1 MGCPQRETIPF
12 FAFPV
17 EMVSNH
23 VVFSPTAL
31 WRRERNAQCPLC
43 ISCRTFLGM
52 SREGAPDQ
60 WVSSHFCDPGFSL
73 CLFTEGP
80 GTTKPSKPSA
90 VPPGPP
96 VYLDLCY
103 IPNHS
108 NSKNVDVEFF
118 KRVRS
123 SYYVV
128 SGNDPAAE
136 EPSRAVLDALLEGK
150 AQWGSNMQVRVPGR
164 CLPCTWSCVQGRRE
178 GIVFKEAPLWWLWIR
193 MKCPMDLS
201 HVKYPEDKVDC
212 TCGR

>member
-1 MGCPQRETIPF
+1 M
-12 FAFPV
+12 
-17 EMVSNH
+17 
-23 VVFSPTAL
+23 
-31 WRRERNAQCPLC
+31 
-43 ISCRTFLGM
+43 
-52 SREGAPDQ
+52 
-60 WVSSHFCDPGFSL
+60 
-73 CLFTEGP
+73 
-80 GTTKPSKPSA
+80 
-90 VPPGPP
+90 PPGPP

-164 CLPCTWSCVQGRRE
+164 CLYNTWSCVQRQRE
-178 GIVFKEAPLWWLWIR
+178 GIMFNETPPWIR
-193 MKCPMDLS
+193 MRCPGGLL
-201 HVKYPEDKVDC
+201 HLDKVDFTHRSWSNMDLEEGHFTTLKYNLQSGPKITHRSYTKKINQHNQVSYFHVRWIKISLYLSFPSRQKLEIWPFRKPAVHMRFC
-212 TCGR
+212 RRSTAENGPQQDTPNTQTS